1 MADRFTY
8 LPQIGIY
15 VALVWAAADLAPPWP
30 SRRAAWA
37 VASVLALAMF
47 MAAAWRQTTFWRD
60 SETLWIRALACTSR
74 NGVAHQNL
82 GAALADMNRFQE
94 ALPHYRQALE
104 IDSLHNKVELHCG
117 LAHILNQLGQPEEAL
132 AHYRKAVELRP
143 RDADVHYCLATTLIR
158 LGRSDEALAHY
169 RRVVDIQ
176 PQNAL
181 AHCELGKLLAARG
194 EANEALIHY
203 ATAAKIWP
211 ACATAHC
218 ELGGLL
224 AERGQCEEA
233 AAHLQRALKLDPG
246 LAMAHYRLANLMV
259 VEGRFEEA
267 LDHYRQALKI
277 RPAFAMAH
285 CKLAWLRATCPSASL
300 RNGAEAIEHAL
311 QARRLC
317 AGKKPEIL
325 DTLAAAYAEA
335 GSFPEALATA
345 REALELAAR
354 QNDTALADLL
364 HDRIALY
371 AAGKPFHQR
380 RPVQSP

>member
-1 MADRFTY
+1 
-8 LPQIGIY
+8 
-15 VALVWAAADLAPPWP
+15 
-30 SRRAAWA
+30 

-47 MAAAWRQTTFWRD
+47 MAGAWRQTTFWRD

-104 IDSLHNKVELHCG
+104 IDSLHSKVELHCS
-117 LAHILNQLGQPEEAL
+117 LAYILNQLGQPEEAL

-143 RDADVHYCLATTLIR
+143 RDAKVHYRLATTLIR
-158 LGRSDEALAHY
+158 LGRADEALTHY
-169 RRVVDIQ
+169 QRVVDVQ
-176 PQNAL
+176 PHHAL

-194 EANEALIHY
+194 GSREASVHY
-203 ATAAKIWP
+203 AIAVRIWP

-246 LAMAHYRLANLMV
+246 LAMAHYHLANLV
-259 VEGRFEEA
+259 VVLGRSEEA

-277 RPAFAMAH
+277 RPDFAMAH
-285 CKLAWLRATCPSASL
+285 CKLAWLRATCPLASL
-300 RNGAEAIEHAL
+300 RDGAEAIEHAL
-311 QARRLC
+311 RACRLC
-317 AGKKPEIL
+317 AGKKPKIL

-335 GSFPEALATA
+335 GSFPQASATA
-345 REALELAAR
+345 REALEQATR

-371 AAGKPFHQR
+371 AAEKPFHQK
-380 RPVQSP
+380 RPTQSP